1 MLRNQL
7 TQVMFG
13 VKERVAI
20 ASIAISC
27 SLLASCGAD
36 TPNANGSPSQLD
48 LARDRD
54 KLVCGVSGQLPG
66 FSFIDEAGNYS
77 GLDVDI
83 CRAIAAAIF
92 DDPGKVEYRNLNAKE
107 RFAALQSGEIDILS
121 RNTTVTLNRDVSVGL
136 EFGPVVFYDGQGIM
150 VKSASSISNLNG
162 LQNEAI
168 CVQTGTT
175 TEQNLTDRMAE
186 RGIDY
191 TQVVFEDFNVALA
204 AYTEG
209 RCAGLTADRS
219 QLISRRSALPR
230 PEEHQILD
238 EVLSKEPLAPAVAS
252 GDLAWAEVL
261 RWTVFATMAAEELDI
276 NSGNLDE
283 RLQSQN
289 PEVARFLG
297 QQGTLGSDLGLEPDF
312 AARIVRHVG
321 NYGEIY
327 ERNLGS
333 ATPLNLPRGQNAQ
346 WSEGGLLYAPPFR

>member
-1 MLRNQL
+1 
-7 TQVMFG
+7 MFG
-13 VKERVAI
+13 VKGRAAI
-20 ASIAISC
+20 ASIAITC
-27 SLLASCGAD
+27 GLLASCGAD
-36 TPNANGSPSQLD
+36 TPNAGSSPSRLD
-48 LARDRD
+48 LVRDRD
-54 KLVCGVSGQLPG
+54 KIVCGVSGQLPG

-92 DDPGKVEYRNLNAKE
+92 DDPEKVEYRNLNAKE

-150 VKSASSISNLNG
+150 VKSASNINSLDG
-162 LQNEAI
+162 LQDEAV

-219 QLISRRSALPR
+219 QLISRRSTLPE

-238 EVLSKEPLAPAVAS
+238 AVLSKEPLAPAVAS
-252 GDLAWAEVL
+252 GDLTWAETL
-261 RWTVFATMAAEELDI
+261 RWTVFATIAAEELEID
-276 NSGNLDE
+276 SGNLDE

-297 QQGTLGSDLGLEPDF
+297 QQGTLGSDLGLDPDF
-312 AARIVRHVG
+312 AVRIVRHVG
-321 NYGEIY
+321 NYSEIY
-327 ERNLGS
+327 QRNLGS
-333 ATPLNLPRGQNAQ
+333 ATPLNLPRGQNAL

>member
-1 MLRNQL
+1 MKGKL
-7 TQVMFG
+7 
-13 VKERVAI
+13 AI
-20 ASIAISC
+20 AAVTIASG
-27 SLLASCGAD
+27 LLVGCGAD
-36 TPNANGSPSQLD
+36 APSADGGPSRLN
-48 LARDRD
+48 LARDRGQI
-54 KLVCGVSGQLPG
+54 VCGVSGQLPG

-83 CRAIAAAIF
+83 CRALAAAIF
-92 DDPGKVEYRNLNAKE
+92 DDPEKVEYRNLNAKE
-107 RFAALQSGEIDILS
+107 RFAALQSGEIDVLS

-136 EFGPVVFYDGQGIM
+136 EFGPVVFYDGQGII
-150 VKSASSISNLNG
+150 VKTASNINTLNG
-162 LQNEAI
+162 LQDEAV

-175 TEQNLTDRMAE
+175 TEQNLADRMAE

-191 TQVVFEDFNVALA
+191 TPIVFEDFNVALA

-219 QLISRRSALPR
+219 QLISRRSTLPK

-252 GDLAWAEVL
+252 GDLAWAETL
-261 RWTVFATMAAEELDI
+261 RWTVFATIAAEELDI

-283 RLQSQN
+283 RLQSKN
-289 PEVARFLG
+289 PEIARFLG
-297 QQGTLGSDLGLEPDF
+297 QEGTLGTDLGLSPDF
-312 AARIVRHVG
+312 AVRIVRHVG

-327 ERNLGS
+327 QRNLGP
-333 ATPLNLPRGQNAQ
+333 ATPLNLPRGQNAL